1 MPSLNTATDF
11 RTGGP
16 GRLAIVGGGV
26 LVCAIAV
33 LAYVVLTQT
42 PTPKSPTAEQAVL
55 APADKGAAAPSTPSA
70 RSSPVETAPIDDKPV
85 ARGASPAGNAA
96 THPDNEDSPRRIS
109 AQAPPGAGL
118 SASPA
123 SRGEALSQSAVPAT
137 TAAPPADAAPPQPSP
152 VSPSASAAAPA
163 PAEIQ
168 SRPPSLKDA
177 LSRMTLNILV
187 YDEAE
192 ASRRVVINGKKYVKG
207 DFVDGHYLIE
217 DITIEGA
224 VLSYEGERAILRPR

>member
-1 MPSLNTATDF
+1 MPSLTTATDL

-16 GRLAIVGGGV
+16 GRLAVVGGGV
-26 LVCAIAV
+26 LVCVIAL
-33 LAYVVLTQT
+33 LAYVVLIQT
-42 PTPKSPTAEQAVL
+42 PTPKSSKAEQAVQ
-55 APADKGAAAPSTPSA
+55 APAGNGAAAPLTPPA
-70 RSSPVETAPIDDKPV
+70 RSSPVETARVDDKPV
-85 ARGASPAGNAA
+85 AGGASPAA
-96 THPDNEDSPRRIS
+96 THPGSEDSPRRI
-109 AQAPPGAGL
+109 AVQAPPGAGR

-137 TAAPPADAAPPQPSP
+137 TAAAPADAAPPQPST
-152 VSPSASAAAPA
+152 VSPAASAAAPV

-177 LSRMTLNILV
+177 LTKMTLNILV

-192 ASRRVVINGKKYVKG
+192 AARRVVINGKKYVKG